1 MNRTISERCLE
12 LSSKTEENKLL
23 ALEHDRSWKREGA
36 ASELYL
42 VTCKVQSF
50 ETLGDKTR
58 PVASRRFGTRE
69 VTLIYL
75 SFTNCR
81 ISIALA
87 GDGVTLKGGKPKGTR
102 GRGERFGKGD
112 NRAAM
117 ATSLLEARRST
128 DQQRVKPRWFERV
141 DPL

>member
-1 MNRTISERCLE
+1 MNRTVSGRCLE
-12 LSSKTEENKLL
+12 LSPKTEENKLP
-23 ALEHDRSWKREGA
+23 ALEHYRSGKRERA
-36 ASELYL
+36 TSELYL

-50 ETLGDKTR
+50 ETVRDKTR

-81 ISIALA
+81 ISIALP

-102 GRGERFGKGD
+102 GRG
-112 NRAAM
+112 
-117 ATSLLEARRST
+117 
-128 DQQRVKPRWFERV
+128 
-141 DPL
+141 

>member
-1 MNRTISERCLE
+1 MNRTVSDRFLE
-12 LSSKTEENKLL
+12 LSPKIEENKVPG
-23 ALEHDRSWKREGA
+23 LEQYRTSRRARA

-50 ETLGDKTR
+50 EVVGDEAR

-87 GDGVTLKGGKPKGTR
+87 GDGVTLKGGKPKMTR
-102 GRGERFGKGD
+102 ERLT
-112 NRAAM
+112 RA
-117 ATSLLEARRST
+117 
-128 DQQRVKPRWFERV
+128 
-141 DPL
+141 